1 MAKNKIIT
9 GEGYVQFVWGDD
21 SRTITV
27 NPNFVYV
34 SLFEDTLSFTLVG
47 VPRPTGLSLFTT
59 RYQDLELNGSTFGS
73 AAEALSAIQD
83 AFAKAGGTTGF
94 EVVDELP
101 ESGRSNTFYL
111 LRIPNPEL
119 GNIFEEYIWVEN
131 AWELVGSNS
140 GSSIR
145 TIYVGTSADSVDSG
159 TCIINK
165 VEGKKEWLNI
175 VYVDSDGYCS
185 MTKVNLGEFIL
196 ENEFESGVTVNDD
209 GIVYGV
215 VDKRANNKVYT
226 EYDASGN
233 PVSSGDVLTVG
244 ESGFTTNNIQTAIDA
259 KAEVIKKIIE
269 DNELVIA
276 AALNDLE
283 TRKAE
288 WVSAVT
294 SGDVV
299 TEGGINTLSFYNRSG
314 NTLFDIELPNAKS
327 ISGVNGVD
335 VVSGVTTDVIS
346 GVVDGSSEAVVISYT
361 PEGLSAATDDV
372 LTVGEDG
379 FKVDN
384 IQTAIDEAIKN
395 ARLHKV
401 IGDESTIHGE
411 WTANEEKK
419 LSSLVYVKKITN
431 GLPEEVKER
440 YQLVDAAGN
449 NIVSSGNVSANI
461 DIYKDSS
468 LVEIYLGCSGD
479 SVNED
484 TGVIT
489 KTECDVKE
497 YLNYVYVNNLGKFYM
512 TKVNLSD
519 FINVMEYGSGVT
531 EVSGTVIGVVD
542 GNSEKVITLY
552 TSSGTSAQTD
562 NVLSV
567 GENGFKVDNIQ
578 LGIDSKAD
586 IMRKLYHPVRAD
598 YITTSQTIN
607 FASQLN
613 GELFDV
619 KLSGDTELSSGSTNF
634 VQNSAITKVIEDNEE
649 VIAAALSDLET
660 RKAEKLSAVTDGNV
674 VEGTSAYT
682 LNYKNESGDTLFS
695 IDVPKSDGKPINEGT
710 DIKIVSGATADTIY
724 VSADTE
730 INSASTRVVQSKT
743 IYTELEKRQI
753 KNVEL
758 KQAEYDALVS
768 AGTVDEETLYI
779 ISDADPLDVSKF
791 VTSGDVVENESAY
804 TLSFSGESGDLFDI
818 EIPKGDGKP
827 ILEGTDIKVVTGETA
842 DTIYVSADT
851 VIDSA
856 STRVV
861 QSKAIAEAL
870 DTKLDKV
877 NFLNQIYPKG
887 SIYITESNTNP
898 STFIGGTWELIGGE
912 DADKNYYPAF
922 AINTDAA
929 GTTIDESLPNV
940 KANADADYWYV
951 NSTKVNGALS
961 AYATGTTH
969 WGDSSGNYPYGLKF
983 DASKG
988 QTNAD
993 GTTYV
998 PSTAST
1004 YQDGAQVNVNAI
1016 KLFFWKRTDDA
1027 PIAMMLETVTLER
1040 GEDILWSGNTGSGTI
1055 TLNAPIDDYDQI
1067 EFTIAAEGDWWQT
1080 FVTSPQVLNSMTG
1093 NFMMAATW
1101 SSYDR
1106 FVSLSKPTGGTR
1118 FTVGGTHATL
1128 KYVKGIKDAYVSR
1141 TDITTEIN
1149 SGSTDDKAAS
1159 AKAVYDAFAGIEFIN
1174 RYKNLSWGGSTAS
1187 FTADITC
1194 EADEVPLGKGATN
1207 VQTEGGVGYAYVST
1221 LTKLS
1226 DTSYRF
1232 TGWANGNGAT
1242 QLVVNAIF
1250 VKLPTRYLN
1259 K

>member
-1 MAKNKIIT
+1 M
-9 GEGYVQFVWGDD
+9 
-21 SRTITV
+21 
-27 NPNFVYV
+27 
-34 SLFEDTLSFTLVG
+34 
-47 VPRPTGLSLFTT
+47 
-59 RYQDLELNGSTFGS
+59 
-73 AAEALSAIQD
+73 
-83 AFAKAGGTTGF
+83 
-94 EVVDELP
+94 
-101 ESGRSNTFYL
+101 
-111 LRIPNPEL
+111 
-119 GNIFEEYIWVEN
+119 
-131 AWELVGSNS
+131 
-140 GSSIR
+140 
-145 TIYVGTSADSVDSG
+145 GTSGDSVNRDN
-159 TCIINK
+159 CVVNK
-165 VEGKKEWLNI
+165 LSGKKEWLNI
-175 VYVDSDGYCS
+175 VYKDSDGYCT
-185 MTKVNLGEFIL
+185 MTKVNLNEFIL
-196 ENEFESGVTVNDD
+196 QEEFASGLTADEES

-215 VDKRANNKVYT
+215 CDPRQEKVVV

-233 PVSSGDVLTVG
+233 PSVSATVLSVN
-244 ESGFTTNNIQTAIDA
+244 ESGFTVDNIQTAIDA

-269 DNELVIA
+269 DNELVIS

-401 IGDESTIHGE
+401 IGDESTIHGV

-419 LSSLVYVKKITN
+419 LSSLVYVKKITS

-552 TSSGTSAQTD
+552 TSSGTSAETQD
-562 NVLSV
+562 VLSV

-682 LNYKNESGDTLFS
+682 LNYKNESGNTLFS
-695 IDVPKSDGKPINEGT
+695 IDVPKSDGKPIKEGT

-730 INSASTRVVQSKT
+730 INSASTRVVQAKT
-743 IYTELEKRQI
+743 IHTELEKRQI

-758 KQAEYDALVS
+758 TQDEYDALVS

-779 ISDADPLDVSKF
+779 ISDADPIDVSKF

-827 ILEGTDIKVVTGETA
+827 ILEGTDIKIVSGETA

-877 NFLNQIYPKG
+877 NFLNKIYPKG

-940 KANADADYWYV
+940 KSGEFGNDTGGQGRGEVMSRGGAVNAAAYTGSSVQYPAPQGT
-951 NSTKVNGALS
+951 STGPR
-961 AYATGTTH
+961 TFT
-969 WGDSSGNYPYGLKF
+969 F

-993 GTTYV
+993 GTAYV
-998 PSTAST
+998 PQTAST
-1004 YQDGAQVNVNAI
+1004 YQNGAQVNVNAI

-1027 PIAMMLETVTLER
+1027 PIAMMLETVTLEKVK
-1040 GEDILWSGNTGSGTI
+1040 DVLWTGNTASGTI
-1055 TLNAPIDDYDQI
+1055 TLSSSMNNYDAI
-1067 EFTIAAEGDWWQT
+1067 EFTYNMFVDSTTYNQT
-1080 FVTSPQVLNSMTG
+1080 FEAMPDKIANNYIVPI
-1093 NFMMAATW
+1093 TW
-1101 SSYDR
+1101 NGTNRRMIITNVSADKSS
-1106 FVSLSKPTGGTR
+1106 
-1118 FTVGGTHATL
+1118 FTVDVGEQTTL
-1128 KYVKGIKDAYVSR
+1128 TQVRGIKDAYVSR

-1159 AKAVYDAFAGIEFIN
+1159 AKAVYDALNEIEFIE
-1174 RYKNLSWGGSTAS
+1174 KAAISEGGGTGS
-1187 FTADITC
+1187 FNVTITC
-1194 EADEVPLGKGATN
+1194 EADEVPLGRGSTS
-1207 VQTEGGVGYAYVST
+1207 VQTNGAVGYGYIASI
-1221 LTKLS
+1221 TKNS
-1226 DTSYRF
+1226 DTSYTF
-1232 TGWANGNGAT
+1232 GGWRNANGGNSVTVFAT
-1242 QLVVNAIF
+1242 F
-1250 VKLPTRYLN
+1250 VKMPMKKR
-1259 K
+1259 